1 MTEILKGKPVSDAV
15 KADVADRALK
25 LKKEGISPL
34 LVIVRAG
41 EREDDIAY
49 EKRVIRNCSE
59 VHISVKTAVF
69 QQDVQHDVFLQALR
83 DFSEDPEVHGILVLR
98 PLPEQI
104 SDREA
109 GAAIDSVK
117 DIDCMNPENLK
128 KIFIGD
134 TSAVPPCTPEAVI
147 ETLKFYGYEIRGK
160 NVVIVNRSLVLGK
173 PLSMLFLNEHATVTV
188 CHSRTEHLPEI
199 TSKADILVAGVGR
212 PEYFGAEYV
221 SPDMTVIDVGI
232 NFTEEG
238 MCGDMDFRS
247 VKDSVSAITPVPG
260 GIGTVTS
267 AILLRHLVESAE
279 LCIKS

>member
-1 MTEILKGKPVSDAV
+1 M
-15 KADVADRALK
+15 
-25 LKKEGISPL
+25 
-34 LVIVRAG
+34 
-41 EREDDIAY
+41 
-49 EKRVIRNCSE
+49 
-59 VHISVKTAVF
+59 
-69 QQDVQHDVFLQALR
+69 FLQALR

>member
-59 VHISVKTAVF
+59 VHIGVKTAVF
-69 QQDVQHDVFLQALR
+69 PQDVQHDVFLQALR

-128 KIFIGD
+128 N
-134 TSAVPPCTPEAVI
+134 
-147 ETLKFYGYEIRGK
+147 LYWR
-160 NVVIVNRSLVLGK
+160 
-173 PLSMLFLNEHATVTV
+173 
-188 CHSRTEHLPEI
+188 
-199 TSKADILVAGVGR
+199 
-212 PEYFGAEYV
+212 YFGSATLYAGGR
-221 SPDMTVIDVGI
+221 DRD
-232 NFTEEG
+232 TEILWIRDPG
-238 MCGDMDFRS
+238 KKCCDCQSKSRPRKTAVHAVFKRTRDGDSLSFPYG
-247 VKDSVSAITPVPG
+247 APT
-260 GIGTVTS
+260 
-267 AILLRHLVESAE
+267 
-279 LCIKS
+279 

>member
-49 EKRVIRNCSE
+49 EKRVIHNCSE
-59 VHISVKTAVF
+59 VHIGVKTAVF
-69 QQDVQHDVFLQALR
+69 PQDVQHDVFLQALR
-83 DFSEDPEVHGILVLR
+83 DFSEDSEVHGILVLR

-160 NVVIVNRSLVLGK
+160 NVLIVNRSLVLGK

>member
-59 VHISVKTAVF
+59 VHIGVKTAVF
-69 QQDVQHDVFLQALR
+69 PQDVQHDVFLQALR

-247 VKDSVSAITPVPG
+247 VKDAVSAITPVPG

>member
-1 MTEILKGKPVSDAV
+1 M
-15 KADVADRALK
+15 
-25 LKKEGISPL
+25 
-34 LVIVRAG
+34 VIVRAG

-49 EKRVIRNCSE
+49 EKRVVRNCSE
-59 VHISVKTAVF
+59 VHIDVKTAVF
-69 QQDVQHDVFLQALR
+69 PQNVAHDTFLRALR
-83 DFSEDPEVHGILVLR
+83 GFSEDPGVHGILVLR

-104 SDREA
+104 EDREA
-109 GAAIDSVK
+109 GSAVDPRK

-134 TSAVPPCTPEAVI
+134 HSAVPPCTPEAVI
-147 ETLKFYGYEIRGK
+147 ETLKFYGCGIRGK

-188 CHSRTEHLPEI
+188 CHSRTENLPEI
-199 TSKADILVAGVGR
+199 TSKADIMVAGVGR
-212 PEYFGAEYV
+212 PEYFGIEYF

-232 NFTEEG
+232 NFTDEG
-238 MCGDMDFRS
+238 MCGDVDFRR
-247 VKDSVSAITPVPG
+247 VKDAVSAITPVPG

-279 LCIKS
+279 LSIES

>member
-59 VHISVKTAVF
+59 VHIGVKTAVF
-69 QQDVQHDVFLQALR
+69 PQDVQHDVFLQALR

>member
-25 LKKEGISPL
+25 LKKEDISPL

-59 VHISVKTAVF
+59 VHIGVKTAVF
-69 QQDVQHDVFLQALR
+69 PQDVQHDVFLQALR

>member
-49 EKRVIRNCSE
+49 EKRVIRKCSE
-59 VHISVKTAVF
+59 VHIGVKTAVF
-69 QQDVQHDVFLQALR
+69 PQDVQHDVFLQALR

-212 PEYFGAEYV
+212 TEYFGAEYV

>member
-49 EKRVIRNCSE
+49 EKRVIHNCSE
-59 VHISVKTAVF
+59 VHIGVKTAVF
-69 QQDVQHDVFLQALR
+69 PQDVQHDVFLQALR
-83 DFSEDPEVHGILVLR
+83 DFSEDSEVHGILVLR

-134 TSAVPPCTPEAVI
+134 TSAVPPCT
-147 ETLKFYGYEIRGK
+147 R
-160 NVVIVNRSLVLGK
+160 
-173 PLSMLFLNEHATVTV
+173 
-188 CHSRTEHLPEI
+188 
-199 TSKADILVAGVGR
+199 R
-212 PEYFGAEYV
+212 P
-221 SPDMTVIDVGI
+221 
-232 NFTEEG
+232 
-238 MCGDMDFRS
+238 
-247 VKDSVSAITPVPG
+247 
-260 GIGTVTS
+260 
-267 AILLRHLVESAE
+267 
-279 LCIKS
+279 

>member
-49 EKRVIRNCSE
+49 EKRVIHNCSE
-59 VHISVKTAVF
+59 VHIGVKTAVF
-69 QQDVQHDVFLQALR
+69 PQDVQHDVFLQALR

>member
-59 VHISVKTAVF
+59 VHIGVKTAVF
-69 QQDVQHDVFLQALR
+69 PQDVQHDVFLQALR

-117 DIDCMNPENLK
+117 DIDL
-128 KIFIGD
+128 
-134 TSAVPPCTPEAVI
+134 
-147 ETLKFYGYEIRGK
+147 
-160 NVVIVNRSLVLGK
+160 SLI
-173 PLSMLFLNEHATVTV
+173 H
-188 CHSRTEHLPEI
+188 I
-199 TSKADILVAGVGR
+199 
-212 PEYFGAEYV
+212 
-221 SPDMTVIDVGI
+221 
-232 NFTEEG
+232 
-238 MCGDMDFRS
+238 
-247 VKDSVSAITPVPG
+247 
-260 GIGTVTS
+260 
-267 AILLRHLVESAE
+267 
-279 LCIKS
+279 